1 MWRKIGRLL
10 LAAMLFLTCAAVSA
24 DGETSAR
31 SERSVYR
38 LVPGDFG
45 IYTDGTHPE
54 ETTKGF
60 NEALKWAHDQGYTT
74 FIVPPGTYM
83 IKKGVKGRQNPDA
96 RINLVPD
103 MTLVFEEGAVV
114 MKEPNDAESYEL
126 VYIGY
131 GADNVTI
138 RGGVFVGDRD
148 QHDYTSKDN
157 PYSPGT
163 HEGGIG
169 ILSVG
174 ARNLTIEGIEAYGF
188 TGDAIAI
195 GGYGV
200 LVRDLY
206 AGHFVSGTIGADGKP
221 AADPNRIRTSAP
233 VQLNHPLFGEE
244 PYFELSNNINLP
256 AEFDLYFYDAAGNLV
271 GAKRE
276 TRVRQRVRIP
286 DGAASLHLVFER
298 ATNTGAYIEI
308 WWREPSRNVIIRD
321 SELHYNRRQG
331 ITIGGADNVLI
342 ENNVIHGMRGIAPQS
357 GIDVEG
363 GYGENGFL
371 NTNIVI
377 RNNEFY
383 DNASY
388 DVILYDGN
396 NAVVEGNLLGS
407 RGAIG
412 LAVSQ
417 PFTGAVVRNNHFDG
431 TRLLVYH
438 DVTIIGNKLNDSYT
452 YIEGPNV
459 LIDGMKFTDAV
470 FNVNSSRPYGV
481 EVRNVT
487 MTHTKKS
494 DSGFAIWVSP
504 IRVTNMTI
512 IGESRLGV
520 ISAGNTT
527 GNVFTNLRLIGH
539 SGGTLPRGTYNGCY
553 FEGAPDNKRELS
565 ITAGGEYV
573 FENCTFKAP
582 IIPIGIYHADA
593 DVTIRKSAVE
603 LTGDSHGVNV
613 VSAKSFVFEE
623 NTVKANALKRAEL
636 ELVKINDYWQRND
649 PYDVQHVIIRNNV
662 IESNIAARG
671 ISTAYA
677 GVGAPPYTVTDNT
690 LYNAKLFLKANDVQ
704 SGNMELTK

>member
-1 MWRKIGRLL
+1 MRRWVGRML
-10 LAAMLFLTCAAVSA
+10 LAALLVLAAAAIGA
-24 DGETSAR
+24 DGMMSAQT
-31 SERSVYR
+31 EKSVYR

-54 ETTKGF
+54 ETTKGL
-60 NEALKWAHDQGYTT
+60 NNALMWAHDQGYTT

-83 IKKGVKGRQNPDA
+83 IKKGVKGRPSPDA
-96 RINLVPD
+96 RINMVPD
-103 MTLVFEEGAVV
+103 MTFVLEDGAVL
-114 MKEPNDAESYEL
+114 MKEPNDSESYEL
-126 VYIGY
+126 LYIGY
-131 GADNVTI
+131 GVNNVTI
-138 RGGVFVGDRD
+138 RGGKYIGDRD
-148 QHDYTSKDN
+148 QHNYSSKDN

-169 ILSVG
+169 IISAG

-195 GGYGV
+195 GGYGT

-206 AGHFVSGTIGADGKP
+206 AGHFVSGAIGPDGKP
-221 AADPNRIRTSAP
+221 AADPNRVRTASP
-233 VQLNHPLFGEE
+233 VQLDHERFQQE

-256 AEFDLYFYDAAGNLV
+256 AEFDLYFYNAAGNMV
-271 GAKRE
+271 GAKIE
-276 TRVRQRVRIP
+276 AKVRQRIRIP
-286 DGAASLHLVFER
+286 DGAVSMHLVFAR
-298 ATNTGAYIEI
+298 AANAGSYIEI

-342 ENNVIHGMRGIAPQS
+342 EHNVIHGMRGIAPQS

-363 GYGENGFL
+363 GFNENGFL

-383 DNASY
+383 NNASY

-407 RGAIG
+407 RGSVG
-412 LAVSQ
+412 LAVSP
-417 PFTGAVVRNNHFDG
+417 PFTGALVKNNHFDG
-431 TRLLVYH
+431 TRLVVYH
-438 DVTIIGNKLNDSYT
+438 DVTIVGNHLNDSYT
-452 YIEGPNV
+452 FIEGPNV
-459 LIDGMKFTDAV
+459 TIDGMKFTDAT
-470 FNVNSSRPYGV
+470 FNVNSSQPFGV

-487 MTHTKKS
+487 MTHTKRA
-494 DSGFAIWVSP
+494 DSSFGIWVSP

-520 ISAGNTT
+520 INAGNTA
-527 GNVFTNLRLIGH
+527 GNVFTNLRLVGH
-539 SGGTLPRGTYNGCY
+539 SGGTLPRGTYNGCW
-553 FEGAPDNKRELS
+553 FEGAADNRRELS
-565 ITAGGEYV
+565 ITLGGEYV

-582 IIPIGIYHADA
+582 IVPLGIYHADA
-593 DVTIRKSAVE
+593 DVAIRKSVVE
-603 LTGDSHGVNV
+603 LTSDSHGVFV
-613 VSAKSFVFEE
+613 GAAKSFVFEE
-623 NTVKANALKRAEL
+623 NTVKAHNLKRPEL

-649 PYDVQHVIIRNNV
+649 PADVLKAVIRKNV

-671 ISTAYA
+671 ISTLYA
-677 GVGAPPYTVTDNT
+677 GVGAPPYTVQDNK
-690 LYNAKLFLKANDVQ
+690 LYNAKLFLKADDEQ
-704 SGNMELTK
+704 SGNQELKG